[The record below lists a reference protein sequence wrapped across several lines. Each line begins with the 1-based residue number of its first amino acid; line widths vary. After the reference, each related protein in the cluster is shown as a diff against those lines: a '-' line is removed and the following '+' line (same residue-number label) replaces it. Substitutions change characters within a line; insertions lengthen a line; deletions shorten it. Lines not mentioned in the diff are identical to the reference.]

1 MNHGSARAP
10 VWFFCEESPNGK
22 LLAVVLLLIATGS
35 AIPILMHTWWMPE
48 DISSHGY
55 MIDKQMSETMAESG
69 IAFVA
74 AQLVLAGFVAMFG
87 DKKNGR
93 KATHLPGG
101 AKAVVI
107 AAIAFVGTEVLALGV
122 FGKDAWARSTSRRLL
137 LTPPSLSRSRLSSL
151 VFIFVMPDRTEN
163 LVITSRQDR

>member
-1 MNHGSARAP
+1 
-10 VWFFCEESPNGK
+10 
-22 LLAVVLLLIATGS
+22 VVDAGGYFQS
-35 AIPILMHTWWMPE
+35 
-48 DISSHGY
+48 GY

-107 AAIAFVGTEVLALGV
+107 AAIAFVGTEVLGPWSFRQRCLG
-122 FGKDAWARSTSRRLL
+122 GGLL
-137 LTPPSLSRSRLSSL
+137 QEGSC
-151 VFIFVMPDRTEN
+151 
-163 LVITSRQDR
+163 

>member
-1 MNHGSARAP
+1 M
-10 VWFFCEESPNGK
+10 GK
-22 LLAVVLLLIATGS
+22 LLAVVLLVIAIGS

-87 DKKNGR
+87 DKRMGGR
-93 KATHLPGG
+93 RRICP
-101 AKAVVI
+101 
-107 AAIAFVGTEVLALGV
+107 AAQ
-122 FGKDAWARSTSRRLL
+122 K
-137 LTPPSLSRSRLSSL
+137 LSS
-151 VFIFVMPDRTEN
+151 
-163 LVITSRQDR
+163 